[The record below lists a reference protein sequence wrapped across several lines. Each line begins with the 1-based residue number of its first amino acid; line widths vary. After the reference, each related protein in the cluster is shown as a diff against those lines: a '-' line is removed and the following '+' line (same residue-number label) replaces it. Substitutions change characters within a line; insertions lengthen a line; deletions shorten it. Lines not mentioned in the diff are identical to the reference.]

1 MKELLTRSG
10 DDSKAASH
18 IPGKLIPAR
27 LKTHKSITQ
36 EPSAQLAGSPT
47 IQLPLSAVVLFTV
60 WHPCS
65 CLLLSNAEEGL
76 TKIFQVSVLPECD
89 LFGDFLRLVSAAV

>member
-1 MKELLTRSG
+1 MKEPLTRSG
-10 DDSKAASH
+10 DDSKPTSR
-18 IPGKLIPAR
+18 IPRKPIPAQ
-27 LKTHKSITQ
+27 LKTHKIITQ
-36 EPSAQLAGSPT
+36 EPSAQLAGSST
-47 IQLPLSAVVLFTV
+47 IQLPLSTVVLFKV

-89 LFGDFLRLVSAAV
+89 LFGDFLRFVSAAV